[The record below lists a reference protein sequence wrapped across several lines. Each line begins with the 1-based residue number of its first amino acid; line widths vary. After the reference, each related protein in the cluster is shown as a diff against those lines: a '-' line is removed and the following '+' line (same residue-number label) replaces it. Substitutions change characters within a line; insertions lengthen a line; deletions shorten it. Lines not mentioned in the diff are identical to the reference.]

1 MEEMDLVAQSMRD
14 ALWVSLQLGAPLL
27 GALLAVGLVV
37 SVLQALTQI
46 QEASLA
52 FLPKLAVAGGAMLL
66 LGPFMLGVLRAWTVT
81 LFDRMI
87 ALGGLP

>member
-1 MEEMDLVAQSMRD
+1 MDTELVAQSMRD
-14 ALWVSLQLGAPLL
+14 AIWICLQMGAPLL
-27 GALLAVGLVV
+27 LALLAVGLAV

-52 FLPKLAVAGGAMLL
+52 FLPKLAVTGGGLLL
-66 LGPFMLGVLRAWTVT
+66 LGPFMVESLRAWTVT

-87 ALGGLP
+87 ALGGMP

>member
-1 MEEMDLVAQSMRD
+1 MGPDPVAESLRD
-14 ALWVSLQLGAPLL
+14 ALWLTLQLGAPLL
-27 GALLAVGLVV
+27 VALLLVGLAV

-52 FLPKLAVAGGAMLL
+52 FLPKLAVTGAGLVL
-66 LGPFMLGVLRAWTVT
+66 LGPFMLGALRGYAAT

-87 ALGGLP
+87 ALGGMP